1 MLVSTFN
8 LSQSF
13 NYTPYL
19 FYNKCFKS
27 EINSFWIWAQSE
39 FVMWYIEEQR
49 TCDGRDVAQRP
60 LLRL

>member
-19 FYNKCFKS
+19 FNQKTVQ
-27 EINSFWIWAQSE
+27 I
-39 FVMWYIEEQR
+39 
-49 TCDGRDVAQRP
+49 RDQFFLYMDPAWS
-60 LLRL
+60 LLPETDSR